1 MIAVLLVGGQGVGRW
16 PRRRPASGDPVRLAV
31 EHEFVGGGSEPVD
44 GGLGEQRIGHESEPL
59 ERLMVG
65 GGHRRRGSV
74 VFDNEFVDVGGVEY
88 VEGLEREVVDDEQVD
103 AQQLAHLDVVAVVE
117 P

>member
-1 MIAVLLVGGQGVGRW
+1 MIAVLLVGVKGLVIGRGDGRLLAMPVG
-16 PRRRPASGDPVRLAV
+16 LAV

-44 GGLGEQRIGHESEPL
+44 GGLGEQRIGHEPEPL

-74 VFDNEFVDVGGVEY
+74 VFDNEFVDVGGVAN

-117 P
+117 R

>member
-1 MIAVLLVGGQGVGRW
+1 MPVG
-16 PRRRPASGDPVRLAV
+16 LAV

-44 GGLGEQRIGHESEPL
+44 GGLGEQIGHEPEPL

-74 VFDNEFVDVGGVEY
+74 VLDKEFVDVGGVEN